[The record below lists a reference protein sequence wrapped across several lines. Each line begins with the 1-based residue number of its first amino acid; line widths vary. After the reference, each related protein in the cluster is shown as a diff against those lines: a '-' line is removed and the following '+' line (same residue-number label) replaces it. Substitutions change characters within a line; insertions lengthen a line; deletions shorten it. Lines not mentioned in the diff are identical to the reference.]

1 MGINLNIIANNKGGK
16 NTIENTIGNLILLL
30 YKFMMSKEEGER
42 MNGGVA
48 PPKKKKRKK
57 KDVLISFLFIFCY

>member
-1 MGINLNIIANNKGGK
+1 M
-16 NTIENTIGNLILLL
+16 

-48 PPKKKKRKK
+48 PKKKKQKKKRK
-57 KDVLISFLFIFCY
+57 

>member
-1 MGINLNIIANNKGGK
+1 VGTPLKTQLG
-16 NTIENTIGNLILLL
+16 TFFLLM

-48 PPKKKKRKK
+48 PKKIKIK
-57 KDVLISFLFIFCY
+57 